1 MAEEQK
7 RIEEE
12 NIMLEKNYTSQK
24 EELKDKDN
32 KLRVVYI
39 YIYIY
44 IYIRRCI
51 QKIEKFRWN

>member
-32 KLRVVYI
+32 KLRVVIYI

-44 IYIRRCI
+44 IYVDVYKR
-51 QKIEKFRWN
+51 